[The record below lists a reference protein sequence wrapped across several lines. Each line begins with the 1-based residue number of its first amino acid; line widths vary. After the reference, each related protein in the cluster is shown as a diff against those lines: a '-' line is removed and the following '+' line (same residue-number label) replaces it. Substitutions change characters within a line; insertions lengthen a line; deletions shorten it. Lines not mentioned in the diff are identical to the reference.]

1 MRRIEITEGRSDGC
15 CSNIGGWQVKKQRW
29 TAEKLPKNIA
39 ARELFVEALLHLCVS
54 YLDVL
59 HGYKKMPQTWVI
71 HNDYRCIIYIIL
83 KAGKSK
89 IKELASEKRL
99 HDTLSCGRKQKE
111 KR

>member
-1 MRRIEITEGRSDGC
+1 M
-15 CSNIGGWQVKKQRW
+15 
-29 TAEKLPKNIA
+29 
-39 ARELFVEALLHLCVS
+39 S

-71 HNDYRCIIYIIL
+71 RNNHRYIIYTIL

-111 KR
+111 KREMRTKLALITGVLAGFLLLW